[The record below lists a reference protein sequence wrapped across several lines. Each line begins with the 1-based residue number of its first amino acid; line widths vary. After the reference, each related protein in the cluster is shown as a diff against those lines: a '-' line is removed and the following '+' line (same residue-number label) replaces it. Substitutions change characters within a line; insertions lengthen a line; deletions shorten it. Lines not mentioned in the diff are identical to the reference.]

1 MMRVVALDGLR
12 WIASSHIVIFHRY
25 RDWTGVPR
33 VFAAWGQTWTQFF
46 FIISGFVLGLSE
58 IKKPPGAAEPSLST
72 YIIRR
77 LRLLYPAYL
86 LSLFFLLAL
95 HPHPTHFEWSVLPLH
110 IKLLQSWFPWCVD
123 LAGGNLN
130 IQCSMEYWN
139 RNSWFLSALLFFWIA
154 LRPVA
159 RALRERSVACNIVI
173 AFCCWSASFVLEWFD
188 HSHRLAAM
196 VGCNEMCMRS
206 CSTILRH
213 SPWGY
218 FHVLVVGIAVARV
231 YFHYRA
237 RDDHESAGPSVSVPA
252 AILQAFVRYG
262 CCLGFLAYSM
272 LMVIAPTAIK
282 THHMFF
288 HNGGLLP
295 VQVIV
300 ILGAAFGVD
309 PLAVH
314 VLSSRPMGWLGRLS
328 YIQYLM
334 QGVVWSF
341 LKGAVDNDHVV
352 QIAYFPALVL
362 FSWCCQRLWVESS
375 EPEAAPADGRSCIQ
389 KGMRPSVDKHTPSLV
404 TYGAAEGVAADSSM
418 LLERSGA
425 FVRSPA

>member
-196 VGCNEMCMRS
+196 VGCNEMLRAPSRRPRRPTGALASKRACAHPLT
-206 CSTILRH
+206 STHR
-213 SPWGY
+213 
-218 FHVLVVGIAVARV
+218 
-231 YFHYRA
+231 
-237 RDDHESAGPSVSVPA
+237 
-252 AILQAFVRYG
+252 
-262 CCLGFLAYSM
+262 
-272 LMVIAPTAIK
+272 
-282 THHMFF
+282 
-288 HNGGLLP
+288 
-295 VQVIV
+295 
-300 ILGAAFGVD
+300 
-309 PLAVH
+309 
-314 VLSSRPMGWLGRLS
+314 RLS
-328 YIQYLM
+328 LTAPPKGSPRTRPCCWRGLELLYGVRHDLM
-334 QGVVWSF
+334 RAPV
-341 LKGAVDNDHVV
+341 
-352 QIAYFPALVL
+352 
-362 FSWCCQRLWVESS
+362 VESQS
-375 EPEAAPADGRSCIQ
+375 A
-389 KGMRPSVDKHTPSLV
+389 L
-404 TYGAAEGVAADSSM
+404 
-418 LLERSGA
+418 
-425 FVRSPA
+425 